1 MDHTGLVGV
10 YLAAGKSSRM
20 GSNKL
25 NLPLGNQFL
34 GGIALRAALESR
46 LDVTI
51 AVTREGD
58 SLHWLAPFSKDK
70 GLRFLECKDADNGQS
85 ASLKA
90 GVNAAQEFGGE
101 GVVVL
106 LADQPLVT
114 TGMINRLMDKFQGSV
129 DYISYLHNGVMK
141 PPVLLGRS
149 LFPRIME
156 LSGDQGARSLLRGDC
171 ENRGKRIEMD
181 KDVYFFD
188 VDTIEDYHFLLKNG
202 PFL

>member
-1 MDHTGLVGV
+1 MDHTRLVGV

-25 NLPLGNQFL
+25 NLPLGNQRL

-46 LDVTI
+46 LNVTF
-51 AVTREGD
+51 AVTRQGD

-70 GLRFLECKDADNGQS
+70 GLRILEYQDANNGQS

-90 GVNAAQEFGGE
+90 GVKAAQEIGGD

-106 LADQPLVT
+106 LADQPFVT
-114 TGMINRLMDKFQGSV
+114 TGMINRLIDEFQGSE
-129 DYISYLHNGVMK
+129 DFISYLHNGVMK
-141 PPVLLGRS
+141 PPVLLTRS

-156 LSGDQGARSLLRGDC
+156 LSGDRGARSLLCGDC

-181 KDVYFFD
+181 EDIYFFD
-188 VDTIEDYHFLLKNG
+188 VDTIEDYHLLLKNG

>member
-25 NLPLGNQFL
+25 NLPLGNQCL

-46 LDVTI
+46 LEVTF
-51 AVTREGD
+51 AVTRQGD
-58 SLHWLAPFSKDK
+58 SLHWLAPFSKDE
-70 GLRFLECKDADNGQS
+70 GFRILECKDADNGQS
-85 ASLKA
+85 ASLKV
-90 GVNAAQEFGGE
+90 GVKAAEEFGGE

-106 LADQPLVT
+106 LADQPFVT
-114 TGMINRLMDKFQGSV
+114 TGMINRLMEEFQGSE
-129 DYISYLHNGVMK
+129 DYISYLHDGVMK
-141 PPVLLGRS
+141 PPVLLARS
-149 LFPRIME
+149 LFSRIME
-156 LSGDQGARSLLRGDC
+156 LSGDQGARSLLRDDC

-181 KDVYFFD
+181 KSVYFFD
-188 VDTIEDYHFLLKNG
+188 VDTVEDYHFILNNG